1 MKLVVDEWLWADASG
16 DNGQER
22 QKDSLRFLEAV
33 FQRCDKI
40 VIPKGTPFV
49 HKFHELCKR
58 AGSNHPARPI
68 VRYFAVKFFWNS
80 EKGEL
85 LELPTNRPEQANPKD
100 HVKPDDHYLVLT
112 LEHSQANLLVTTDEP
127 LIATLRKRGL
137 RVVPRDEFLPNY
149 ICGA

>member
-1 MKLVVDEWLWADASG
+1 MKLVVDEWLWADAGG
-16 DNGQER
+16 DNGPER

-33 FQRCDKI
+33 SQRCDKI
-40 VIPKGTPFV
+40 VIPHGTPFV

-68 VRYFAVKFFWNS
+68 VRYFMGKFRLNS

-85 LELPTNRPEQANPKD
+85 LKLPTNPPEQANPKD

-112 LEHSQANLLVTTDEP
+112 LEHSRADLLVTTDGP
-127 LIATLRKRGL
+127 LIATLRECGRP
-137 RVVPRDEFLPNY
+137 VVHRDEFLPNY
-149 ICGA
+149 IAGN